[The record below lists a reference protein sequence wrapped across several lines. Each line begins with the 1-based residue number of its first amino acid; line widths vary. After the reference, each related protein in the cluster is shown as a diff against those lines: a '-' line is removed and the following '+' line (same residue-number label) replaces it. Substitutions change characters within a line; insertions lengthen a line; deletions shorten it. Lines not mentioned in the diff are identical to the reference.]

1 MSMSLLRLFV
11 TVLVAA
17 PLFVVVGWP
26 HPWGVTFLIGL
37 VAISAG
43 YGAEALFKR
52 GKEPAKSLAAE
63 KTSTDRQWE
72 LNMLLKKAIAL
83 EGREEWDQA
92 IALFGQVIQKADRPE
107 DADTA
112 RQHMEG
118 IQTKR
123 LAQGGA

>member
-1 MSMSLLRLFV
+1 MSLLRLFV
-11 TVLVAA
+11 TVVVAV
-17 PLFVVVGWP
+17 PLFLVVGWP
-26 HPWGVTFLIGL
+26 HPWWVTFVIAM

-52 GKEPAKSLAAE
+52 GKEPTASRAAE

-72 LNMLLKKAIAL
+72 LNMLLKKAIAA

-92 IALFGQVIQKADRPE
+92 IALFGQVIQKAGRPE
-107 DADTA
+107 DVDTA
-112 RQHMEG
+112 RRHVEG

-123 LAQGGA
+123 SALGGA